1 MIKGEMESMGAIT
14 TYTGHKFDPMNPQ
27 METLDIRDIAHA
39 LSLTC
44 RGNGHVKQFF
54 SVGQHCIMCAREAM
68 ARGYSKRVVLGC
80 LLHDASEAY
89 MSDVPRPFKEMLPE
103 YVKLEEKLIDL
114 IYTRFIGSTLSE
126 EELKLVSKV
135 DDAVLYYDMLELFG
149 VLWGEKSVLE
159 VEPNYTIQPF
169 EEVEQTYLKLF
180 EEIME

>member
-1 MIKGEMESMGAIT
+1 M
-14 TYTGHKFDPMNPQ
+14 
-27 METLDIRDIAHA
+27 
-39 LSLTC
+39 
-44 RGNGHVKQFF
+44 
-54 SVGQHCIMCAREAM
+54 
-68 ARGYSKRVVLGC
+68 GC

>member
-1 MIKGEMESMGAIT
+1 MGTIT

-68 ARGYSKRVVLGC
+68 ARGYSKRVILGC

-89 MSDVPRPFKEMLPE
+89 MSDVPRPFKEVLPE

-114 IYTRFIGSTLSE
+114 IYTRFIGSTLTE
-126 EELKLVSKV
+126 EEMKLVSRV

-149 VLWGEKSVLE
+149 ICWGEKSVLE
-159 VEPNYTIQPF
+159 VNPDYTVLPF
-169 EEVEQTYLKLF
+169 EEVERTYLELF
-180 EEIME
+180 EEIQKEN

>member
-1 MIKGEMESMGAIT
+1 MGAIT
-14 TYTGHKFDPMNPQ
+14 TYTGHKFDPINPQ
-27 METLDIRDIAHA
+27 MEVLDIRDIAHA

-44 RGNGHVKQFF
+44 RGNGHVKRFY

-103 YVKLEEKLIDL
+103 YVNLEEKLIDL
-114 IYTRFIGSTLSE
+114 IYTKFIGSTLTE
-126 EELKLVSKV
+126 EEMALVREV

-149 VLWGEKSVLE
+149 VIWGEKTELE
-159 VEPNYTIQPF
+159 IKPDYTVQPF
-169 EEVEQTYLKLF
+169 EEVEKIYLQIFQQLVV
-180 EEIME
+180 

>member
-1 MIKGEMESMGAIT
+1 MGTIT
-14 TYTGHKFDPMNPQ
+14 TYTGHKFNPMDPQ

-68 ARGYSKRVVLGC
+68 ARGYSKRVILGC

-89 MSDVPRPFKEMLPE
+89 MSDVPRPFKEVLPE

-114 IYTRFIGSTLSE
+114 IYTRFIGSTLTE
-126 EELKLVSKV
+126 EEMKLVSRV

-149 VLWGEKSVLE
+149 IYWGEKSVLE
-159 VEPNYTIQPF
+159 VNPDYTVLPF
-169 EEVEQTYLKLF
+169 EEVEKTYLELF
-180 EEIME
+180 EEIQKEN